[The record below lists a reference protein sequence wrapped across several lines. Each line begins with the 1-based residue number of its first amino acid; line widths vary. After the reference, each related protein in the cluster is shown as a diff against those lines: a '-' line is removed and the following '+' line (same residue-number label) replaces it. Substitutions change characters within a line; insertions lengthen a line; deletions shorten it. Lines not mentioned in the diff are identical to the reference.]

1 MVKYLLNTG
10 REKSDMSMIDKI
22 LRTLY
27 KIVIN
32 YIDINISNSK
42 AIVINYLLQF
52 VILKM
57 VLTNYVCN

>member
-27 KIVIN
+27 KIVIK